1 VAAPIT
7 SSEEVRVN
15 IAQAVVGELVAIVG
29 YALLCAAVYKLFQI
43 GNDLGE
49 IKALLQR
56 TGRNPALDHGTP
68 PLDGD
73 SATEYAQNLL
83 RAVNAE
89 SGRSENEP
97 AKSAK
102 PLAAPPV

>member
-1 VAAPIT
+1 MHYL
-7 SSEEVRVN
+7 EEVRVN

-49 IKALLQR
+49 IKALLQK
-56 TGRNPALDHGTP
+56 TARNPVIDPGTFQP
-68 PLDGD
+68 DAD

-89 SGRSENEP
+89 SRRNENEP
-97 AKSAK
+97 AKSEE
-102 PLAAPPV
+102 PLAAPPT